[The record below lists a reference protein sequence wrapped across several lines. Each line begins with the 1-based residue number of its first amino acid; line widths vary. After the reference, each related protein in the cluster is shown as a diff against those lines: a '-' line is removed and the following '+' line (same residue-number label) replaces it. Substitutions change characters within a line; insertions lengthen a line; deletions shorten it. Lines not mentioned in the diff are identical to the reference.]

1 MLRFK
6 QAVLSPHFVVSKT
19 LDRVAWKNT
28 RIVRDVEEIRK
39 MKQLPGKDMHAVGGA
54 TLVCSLMN
62 LDLIDELRLVV
73 VLVVLGAGKALF
85 KDVKKRHAL
94 KLVEVKPLES
104 GKVRLTYSL

>member
-1 MLRFK
+1 
-6 QAVLSPHFVVSKT
+6 

-39 MKQLPGKDMHAVGGA
+39 LKQLPGKDMHAVGGA

-73 VLVVLGAGKALF
+73 VPIILGAGKALF
-85 KDVKKRHAL
+85 KDVKKRRAL
-94 KLVEVKPLES
+94 TLVDVKRLES
-104 GKVRLTYSL
+104 GEFRLSYSL